1 MYNRNYLQ
9 NSSDTNSSTG
19 FSNYEQE
26 FVGVSRTKE
35 ETLAFLKATY
45 QLFAGSLMGAAAGA
59 YIGLGILPYIIG
71 AMFWVLVIVEFGLI
85 FAIRAT
91 AKKPGIN
98 LMVLFAFTFVS
109 GMTLAPTLAMFLKT
123 AAGASIVANAFVL
136 TSVAF
141 GGISMFA
148 LTTTKDYT
156 GMGKMLFI
164 TLIVIVVASL
174 INMFT
179 HSPMFQLV
187 ISSISAILFSAF
199 ILYDTQNIVKGNI
212 ETPVEACLMLY
223 LDFLNL
229 FISLLQILGL
239 TSSDD

>member
-9 NSSDTNSSTG
+9 NGSDTNSSAG
-19 FSNYEQE
+19 FSNYSEE
-26 FVGVSRTKE
+26 FAGVSRTKD

-59 YIGLGILPYIIG
+59 YIGLGILPYIMG

-91 AKKPGIN
+91 AKKPGVN

-109 GMTLAPTLAMFLKT
+109 GMTLAPLLASILHT

-164 TLIVIVVASL
+164 TLIVVVVASL

-179 HSPMFQLV
+179 QSPMLHLV

-199 ILYDTQNIVKGNI
+199 ILHDTQHIVKGNI

-229 FISLLQILGL
+229 FVSLLHILGVMNN
-239 TSSDD
+239 DD